1 MDELIHDYLL
11 ISKEKYLEWENE
23 HRKIVDKMSIQELL
37 KYWDELNKQEKE
49 KLNVFT
55 KEEMIQM
62 IFKTH
67 ELRKQEYMKNRGW
80 FFQPL

>member
-67 ELRKQEYMKNRGW
+67 ELRKQEYMKNRG
-80 FFQPL
+80 